1 MEKKRKYKSL
11 IKSLI
16 LCDLQTY
23 IFSFYAFLFF
33 ISLSDAEVL
42 KDISKYFICSDFST
56 CNFSQMEEA
65 FT

>member
-23 IFSFYAFLFF
+23 IFSFYVFLFF
-33 ISLSDAEVL
+33 TSLSDAKVP
-42 KDISKYFICSDFST
+42 KYIS
-56 CNFSQMEEA
+56 
-65 FT
+65 